1 MLYAERERGKQ
12 PSPVRRYTMNHML
25 HDLLHAGLGLT
36 KLKREDIDKVFNELK
51 SRGEV
56 EEQDREYFITRVFE
70 RLEKTGKD
78 LSESLSRAVNPN
90 REKIDELNAK
100 IDMLMKEIEA
110 LKGRKT

>member
-1 MLYAERERGKQ
+1 MKQ
-12 PSPVRRYTMNHML
+12 ML
-25 HDLLHAGLGLT
+25 HDLLHAGMGLT

-51 SRGEV
+51 SRGEF
-56 EEQDREYFITRVFE
+56 EEKDREYFITRVFE
-70 RLEKTGKD
+70 GLEKTGKD
-78 LSESLSRAVNPN
+78 LSESLSKVVNPN